1 MQPLVLAILG
11 WIALTDARTHR
22 IPNRQLCILGIT
34 ALVTTNFESYSLRSH
49 LHISLIVISI
59 AIFLSYFCGLGMGD
73 VKLLAVLA
81 LLVLPPDFAKYQI
94 FLSVV
99 TLTALAHSIFISRG
113 DFRKSVQVPLA
124 PAIFL
129 GTLITLLVK

>member
-22 IPNRQLCILGIT
+22 IPTRQLCILGIT
-34 ALVTTNFESYSLRSH
+34 ALVTTNFEDYSLRSH

-81 LLVLPPDFAKYQI
+81 LLVLPPDFARYQM

-124 PAIFL
+124 PAIFF
-129 GTLITLLVK
+129 GTIATLIAK

>member
-22 IPNRQLCILGIT
+22 IPNPELLVLVIASVV
-34 ALVTTNFESYSLRSH
+34 ALNFEVYSVRNH
-49 LHISLIVISI
+49 LHISIVVIFI
-59 AIFLSYFCGLGMGD
+59 AIFLSSFCGLGMGD
-73 VKLLAVLA
+73 VKLLAVLS
-81 LLVLPPDFAKYQI
+81 LFVLPPYFASYQI
-94 FLSVV
+94 FLLVV
-99 TLTALAHSIFISRG
+99 TLTALAYSIIISRG

-129 GTLITLLVK
+129 GTLIALNVK

>member
-1 MQPLVLAILG
+1 MQPLVLALLG

-22 IPNRQLCILGIT
+22 IPNRHLFILGIT
-34 ALVTTNFESYSLRSH
+34 ALVTTNFEGSSLRNH
-49 LHISLIVISI
+49 FHISLIVISV

-73 VKLLAVLA
+73 VKLLAVLTFF
-81 LLVLPPDFAKYQI
+81 VLPPHFVNYQI

-113 DFRKSVQVPLA
+113 DLRKSVQVPLA

-129 GTLITLLVK
+129 GTLVVLLVK

>member
-22 IPNRQLCILGIT
+22 IPNRELLILVIASVV
-34 ALVTTNFESYSLRSH
+34 ALNFEDYSVRNH
-49 LHISLIVISI
+49 VHISIFVIFI

-73 VKLLAVLA
+73 VKLLAVLS
-81 LLVLPPDFAKYQI
+81 LFVLPPYFARYQI
-94 FLSVV
+94 FLLVV
-99 TLTALAHSIFISRG
+99 TLTAVAYSIIISRG

-129 GTLITLLVK
+129 GTLIALNVK

>member
-1 MQPLVLAILG
+1 MHLPVLLILG

-22 IPNRQLCILGIT
+22 IPNRE
-34 ALVTTNFESYSLRSH
+34 LVVLVMASVVTLSFEDYSVRNHFL
-49 LHISLIVISI
+49 ISI
-59 AIFLSYFCGLGMGD
+59 VVIFIAIVLSFFCGLGMGD

-81 LLVLPPDFAKYQI
+81 FFVLPPHFASYQI

-99 TLTALAHSIFISRG
+99 TLTALAYSVIISRG
-113 DFRKSVQVPLA
+113 DFAKSVQVPLA

-129 GTLITLLVK
+129 GTLIAINVK

>member
-22 IPNRQLCILGIT
+22 IPNRELLILVIASVAT
-34 ALVTTNFESYSLRSH
+34 LHFEDYSVRNH
-49 LHISLIVISI
+49 LHISIVVISGSI
-59 AIFLSYFCGLGMGD
+59 LLSYFCGLGMGD
-73 VKLLAVLA
+73 VKLLAVLS
-81 LLVLPPDFAKYQI
+81 LFVLPPYFVSYQI
-94 FLSVV
+94 FLLVV
-99 TLTALAHSIFISRG
+99 TLTALAYSIIISRG

-129 GTLITLLVK
+129 GILITLTVK

>member
-1 MQPLVLAILG
+1 MHLLVLLILG

-22 IPNRQLCILGIT
+22 IPNRE
-34 ALVTTNFESYSLRSH
+34 LVVLVMASVVTLSFEDYSVRNH
-49 LHISLIVISI
+49 LLISI
-59 AIFLSYFCGLGMGD
+59 VVIFIAIVLSFFCGLGMGD

-81 LLVLPPDFAKYQI
+81 FFVLPPYFASYQI

-99 TLTALAHSIFISRG
+99 TLTALAYSIIISRG
-113 DFRKSVQVPLA
+113 DFSKSVQVPLA

-129 GTLITLLVK
+129 GTLIAINVK

>member
-22 IPNRQLCILGIT
+22 IPNRELLILVIASVAT
-34 ALVTTNFESYSLRSH
+34 LHFEDYSVRNH
-49 LHISLIVISI
+49 LHISIVVISGSI
-59 AIFLSYFCGLGMGD
+59 LLSYFCGLGMGD
-73 VKLLAVLA
+73 VKLLAVLS
-81 LLVLPPDFAKYQI
+81 LFVLPPYFVSYQI
-94 FLSVV
+94 FLLVV
-99 TLTALAHSIFISRG
+99 TLTALAYSIIISRG

-129 GTLITLLVK
+129 GTLIAINVK

>member
-1 MQPLVLAILG
+1 MHLLVLLILG

-22 IPNRQLCILGIT
+22 IPNRELVILVI
-34 ALVTTNFESYSLRSH
+34 ASVVTLSFEDYSVRSH
-49 LHISLIVISI
+49 LLISIVVIFI
-59 AIFLSYFCGLGMGD
+59 AIFLSFFCGLGMGD

-81 LLVLPPDFAKYQI
+81 FFVLPPYFASYQI

-99 TLTALAHSIFISRG
+99 TLTALAYSIIISRG

-129 GTLITLLVK
+129 GTLIALNVK

>member
-22 IPNRQLCILGIT
+22 IPNRELLILVI
-34 ALVTTNFESYSLRSH
+34 ASVVTLNFEDYSLRNH
-49 LHISLIVISI
+49 VHISIFVIFI
-59 AIFLSYFCGLGMGD
+59 AIFLSSFCGLGMGD
-73 VKLLAVLA
+73 VKVLAVLS
-81 LLVLPPDFAKYQI
+81 LFVLPPYFASYQI
-94 FLSVV
+94 FLLVV
-99 TLTALAHSIFISRG
+99 TLTALAYSIIISGG

-129 GTLITLLVK
+129 GTLIALNVK

>member
-22 IPNRQLCILGIT
+22 IPNRQLFILGIT
-34 ALVTTNFESYSLRSH
+34 ALVTTNFEGYSLRSH
-49 LHISLIVISI
+49 LLISLIVISI

-73 VKLLAVLA
+73 VKLFAVLA
-81 LLVLPPDFAKYQI
+81 FLVLPPDFAQYQI
-94 FLSVV
+94 FLSVL

>member
-22 IPNRQLCILGIT
+22 IPNRELLILVI
-34 ALVTTNFESYSLRSH
+34 ALVVTLNFEDYSLRNH
-49 LHISLIVISI
+49 VHISMVVIFI
-59 AIFLSYFCGLGMGD
+59 AIFLSYFCGLGLGD
-73 VKLLAVLA
+73 VKLLAVLS
-81 LLVLPPDFAKYQI
+81 LFVLPPYFASYQI
-94 FLSVV
+94 FLLVV
-99 TLTALAHSIFISRG
+99 TLTALAYSIIISRG

-129 GTLITLLVK
+129 GTLIALNVK

>member
-34 ALVTTNFESYSLRSH
+34 ALVTTNFEDYSLRSH

-59 AIFLSYFCGLGMGD
+59 AIFLFYFCRLGMGD

-124 PAIFL
+124 LAIFL

>member
-1 MQPLVLAILG
+1 MQIVVIPILA
-11 WIALTDARTHR
+11 WIALVDLRTHR

-34 ALVTTNFESYSLRSH
+34 ALVTTNFEDYSIRNH

-73 VKLLAVLA
+73 VKLLAVLS
-81 LLVLPPDFAKYQI
+81 LFVLPPYFASYQI
-94 FLSVV
+94 FLLVV
-99 TLTALAHSIFISRG
+99 TLTALAYSIIISRG

-129 GTLITLLVK
+129 GTLVALLVK

>member
-22 IPNRQLCILGIT
+22 IPNRELLILVI
-34 ALVTTNFESYSLRSH
+34 ASLVTLNFDDHSVRNHSI
-49 LHISLIVISI
+49 ISIVVISV

-73 VKLLAVLA
+73 VKLLAVLTIF
-81 LLVLPPDFAKYQI
+81 VLPPYFASYQI

-99 TLTALAHSIFISRG
+99 TLTALAYSIIICRG

-129 GTLITLLVK
+129 GTLIALHLK

>member
-22 IPNRQLCILGIT
+22 IPNRELLILVI
-34 ALVTTNFESYSLRSH
+34 ASLVTLNFEDHSVRNHS
-49 LHISLIVISI
+49 IISI
-59 AIFLSYFCGLGMGD
+59 VVICVAIFLSYFCGLGMGD
-73 VKLLAVLA
+73 VKLLAVLTIF
-81 LLVLPPDFAKYQI
+81 VLPPYFASYQI

-99 TLTALAHSIFISRG
+99 TLTALAYSIIISRG
-113 DFRKSVQVPLA
+113 VFRKSVHVPLA

-129 GTLITLLVK
+129 GTLIALHLK

>member
-1 MQPLVLAILG
+1 MQIVVIPILA
-11 WIALTDARTHR
+11 WIALVDLRTHR

-34 ALVTTNFESYSLRSH
+34 ALVTTNFEDYSIRNH

-73 VKLLAVLA
+73 VKLLAVLT
-81 LLVLPPDFAKYQI
+81 LFVLPPDFARYQM

-129 GTLITLLVK
+129 GTLIALNVK

>member
-1 MQPLVLAILG
+1 MHLLVLLILG

-22 IPNRQLCILGIT
+22 IPNRELVILVI
-34 ALVTTNFESYSLRSH
+34 ASVVTLSFEDYSVRSH
-49 LHISLIVISI
+49 LLISIVVIFI
-59 AIFLSYFCGLGMGD
+59 AIFLSFFCGLGMGD

-81 LLVLPPDFAKYQI
+81 FFVLPPYFASYQI

-99 TLTALAHSIFISRG
+99 TLTALAYSIIISRG
-113 DFRKSVQVPLA
+113 DFVKSVQVPLA

-129 GTLITLLVK
+129 GTLIAINVK

>member
-1 MQPLVLAILG
+1 MQIVVIPILA
-11 WIALTDARTHR
+11 WIALVDLRTHR

-34 ALVTTNFESYSLRSH
+34 ALVTTNFEDYSLRNH
-49 LHISLIVISI
+49 LHTSLIVISI

-73 VKLLAVLA
+73 VKLLAVLTFV
-81 LLVLPPDFAKYQI
+81 VLPPDFARYQM

-113 DFRKSVQVPLA
+113 DFRNSVQVPLA
-124 PAIFL
+124 PAIFF
-129 GTLITLLVK
+129 GTIATLITK

>member
-11 WIALTDARTHR
+11 WIALIDARTHR
-22 IPNRQLCILGIT
+22 IPNRELLILVI
-34 ALVTTNFESYSLRSH
+34 ASVVTLNFEDYSARNH
-49 LHISLIVISI
+49 VHISMVIIFI

-73 VKLLAVLA
+73 VKLLAVLS
-81 LLVLPPDFAKYQI
+81 LFVLPPYIASYQI

-99 TLTALAHSIFISRG
+99 TLTALAYSIIISRG

-129 GTLITLLVK
+129 GTLVALLVK

>member
-11 WIALTDARTHR
+11 WLALTDARTHR
-22 IPNRQLCILGIT
+22 IPNRQLFILGIT
-34 ALVTTNFESYSLRSH
+34 ALVTTNFEDYSIRNH

-73 VKLLAVLA
+73 VKLLAVLT
-81 LLVLPPDFAKYQI
+81 LFVLPPDFARYQM

-99 TLTALAHSIFISRG
+99 TLTALAHSIFNSRG

-129 GTLITLLVK
+129 GTLVALLVK

>member
-11 WIALTDARTHR
+11 WVALTDARTHR
-22 IPNRQLCILGIT
+22 IPNRQLFILGIT
-34 ALVTTNFESYSLRSH
+34 ALVTTNFESYSLGNH
-49 LHISLIVISI
+49 LHNSLIVISI

-73 VKLLAVLA
+73 VKLLAVLT
-81 LLVLPPDFAKYQI
+81 LFVLPPYFSIYRI

-99 TLTALAHSIFISRG
+99 ALAALAHSIFISRG

-129 GTLITLLVK
+129 GTLIALNVK

>member
-1 MQPLVLAILG
+1 MHFLVLLILG

-22 IPNRQLCILGIT
+22 IPNRELVILVM
-34 ALVTTNFESYSLRSH
+34 ASVVTLSFEDYSVRNH
-49 LHISLIVISI
+49 LHISIVVIFI
-59 AIFLSYFCGLGMGD
+59 AIVLSFFCGLGMGD

-81 LLVLPPDFAKYQI
+81 FFVRPPYFASYQI

-99 TLTALAHSIFISRG
+99 TLTALAYSIIISRG
-113 DFRKSVQVPLA
+113 DFVKSVQVPLA

-129 GTLITLLVK
+129 GTLIAINVK

>member
-11 WIALTDARTHR
+11 WIALIDARSHR
-22 IPNRQLCILGIT
+22 IPNRELLILVI
-34 ALVTTNFESYSLRSH
+34 ASVVTLDFEDYSARNH
-49 LHISLIVISI
+49 LHISIVVISVGI
-59 AIFLSYFCGLGMGD
+59 LLSYFCGLGMGD
-73 VKLLAVLA
+73 VKLLAVLSYF
-81 LLVLPPDFAKYQI
+81 VLPPYIASYQI

-99 TLTALAHSIFISRG
+99 TLTALAYSIIISRG

-129 GTLITLLVK
+129 GTLIALHLK

>member
-22 IPNRQLCILGIT
+22 IPNRELLILVI
-34 ALVTTNFESYSLRSH
+34 ASVVTLNFEDYSLRNH
-49 LHISLIVISI
+49 VHISMVVIFI

-73 VKLLAVLA
+73 VKLLAVLSYF
-81 LLVLPPDFAKYQI
+81 VLPPYIASYQI

-99 TLTALAHSIFISRG
+99 TLTALAYSIIISRG
-113 DFRKSVQVPLA
+113 DFAKLVQVPLA

-129 GTLITLLVK
+129 GTLIAINVK

>member
-1 MQPLVLAILG
+1 MHLLVLLILG

-22 IPNRQLCILGIT
+22 IPNRE
-34 ALVTTNFESYSLRSH
+34 LVVLVMASVVTLSFEDYSVRNH
-49 LHISLIVISI
+49 LLISI
-59 AIFLSYFCGLGMGD
+59 VVIFIAIVLSFFCGLGMGD

-81 LLVLPPDFAKYQI
+81 FFVLPPYFASYQI

-99 TLTALAHSIFISRG
+99 TLTALAYSIIISRG
-113 DFRKSVQVPLA
+113 DFAKSVHVPLA

-129 GTLITLLVK
+129 GTLIAINVK

>member
-1 MQPLVLAILG
+1 
-11 WIALTDARTHR
+11 
-22 IPNRQLCILGIT
+22 
-34 ALVTTNFESYSLRSH
+34 
-49 LHISLIVISI
+49 
-59 AIFLSYFCGLGMGD
+59 MGD

-129 GTLITLLVK
+129 GTLVALLVK

>member
-22 IPNRQLCILGIT
+22 IPNRELLILVI
-34 ALVTTNFESYSLRSH
+34 ASLVTLNFEDHSVRNQSI
-49 LHISLIVISI
+49 ISIVVISV

-73 VKLLAVLA
+73 VKLLAVLTIF
-81 LLVLPPDFAKYQI
+81 VLPPYFASYQI

-99 TLTALAHSIFISRG
+99 TLTALAYSIIISRG

-129 GTLITLLVK
+129 GTLIALHLK

>member
-11 WIALTDARTHR
+11 WIALIDARSHR
-22 IPNRQLCILGIT
+22 IPNRELAILVIASLAT
-34 ALVTTNFESYSLRSH
+34 LDFEDYSARSH
-49 LHISLIVISI
+49 LHISIVV
-59 AIFLSYFCGLGMGD
+59 IFVGILLSYFCGLGMGD
-73 VKLLAVLA
+73 VKLLAVLSYF
-81 LLVLPPDFAKYQI
+81 VLPPYIASYQI

-99 TLTALAHSIFISRG
+99 TLTALAYSIIISRG

-129 GTLITLLVK
+129 GTLIALNVK

>member
-22 IPNRQLCILGIT
+22 ISNRHLFILGIT
-34 ALVTTNFESYSLRSH
+34 ALVTTNFEGFSLRSH
-49 LHISLIVISI
+49 FHISLIVISI
-59 AIFLSYFCGLGMGD
+59 AIFLSYSCGLGMGD
-73 VKLLAVLA
+73 VKLLGVLTFF
-81 LLVLPPDFAKYQI
+81 VLPPYFASYQI

-113 DFRKSVQVPLA
+113 DLRKSVQVPLA

-129 GTLITLLVK
+129 GTLVVLLVK